1 MRRGKREGGK
11 LRGGGGCE
19 DNQCSRQYSRQCSSG
34 AGNGGPFSS
43 GRRPN
48 IPHATRRAPRRLH
61 RGPTGDLAPGS
72 CRRSRTQASAAVPRR
87 ASQLPR
93 KPPWL
98 RAPRCSAGST
108 APDAATTP
116 PESPPAVP
124 ARLLPAAARKVGE
137 NSTCGAQ
144 LGQQE
149 LTGPK
154 SLRWTR
160 KRAKWGALPS
170 SRPWWIL
177 PTP

>member
-11 LRGGGGCE
+11 LRGGGGCK
-19 DNQCSRQYSRQCSSG
+19 DNQCSRQCSRQCRSG
-34 AGNGGPFSS
+34 AGNGGPLSS
-43 GRRPN
+43 GRRSN

-61 RGPTGDLAPGS
+61 RGPTGDPAPNS

-98 RAPRCSAGST
+98 RAPLCSAGST
-108 APDAATTP
+108 APDAAT
-116 PESPPAVP
+116 SPPAVP
-124 ARLLPAAARKVGE
+124 ARMPPSEARKVGE
-137 NSTCGAQ
+137 NSACGAQ

-160 KRAKWGALPS
+160 KLAKRGALPS
-170 SRPWWIL
+170 SKAARAR
-177 PTP
+177 

>member
-1 MRRGKREGGK
+1 M
-11 LRGGGGCE
+11 RGGGGCK
-19 DNQCSRQYSRQCSSG
+19 DNQCSRQCSRQCRSG
-34 AGNGGPFSS
+34 AGNGGPLSS
-43 GRRPN
+43 GRRSN

-61 RGPTGDLAPGS
+61 RGPTGDPAPNS

-98 RAPRCSAGST
+98 RAPLCSTGST
-108 APDAATTP
+108 APDATT
-116 PESPPAVP
+116 SPPVVP
-124 ARLLPAAARKVGE
+124 AKMPPSEARKVGE
-137 NSTCGAQ
+137 NLACGAQ

-160 KRAKWGALPS
+160 KLAKRGALPS
-170 SRPWWIL
+170 SKAARAR
-177 PTP
+177 

>member
-1 MRRGKREGGK
+1 MALFEWK
-11 LRGGGGCE
+11 
-19 DNQCSRQYSRQCSSG
+19 
-34 AGNGGPFSS
+34 
-43 GRRPN
+43 
-48 IPHATRRAPRRLH
+48 ATKHPPRDPERTPTAAPR
-61 RGPTGDLAPGS
+61 PGDPAPDS

-108 APDAATTP
+108 APDAATTL

-170 SRPWWIL
+170 SLEGQGPGLCPCDRAVAGAHQPACTL
-177 PTP
+177 PTAREGSRMWGKLQGRHIPL